1 MSPSANGA
9 RSELL
14 AMNDQLAL
22 FTAPVPVTA
31 EHDRPGNPLNRDPA
45 WPHATWRFGSGR
57 GIEYRHPEP
66 TTPPPAAVLGG
77 AWQWNPLVPGWRL
90 DYPRPPFSLAPK
102 GVASDRHG
110 PKLLPPPGF
119 LEIDRRRLAGRCPHC
134 GRQSDGC
141 WGGPGW
147 HGWSDPRVAAA
158 FEMEEAA
165 GRHCY
170 GLTVVDVPELGPL
183 SPLSHYSRWGAGH
196 CSACGAISWNDFRD
210 PSSAYYRPPVTADG
224 P

>member
-1 MSPSANGA
+1 MLPMS
-9 RSELL
+9 
-14 AMNDQLAL
+14 DQLAL
-22 FTAPVPVTA
+22 FTAPVPA
-31 EHDRPGNPLNRDPA
+31 KADHDVPGISRDRDPD

-77 AWQWNPLVPGWRL
+77 AWQWNPLGPGWRL

-134 GRQSDGC
+134 GQQSGGC

-158 FEMEEAA
+158 FETEEAV

-170 GLTVVDVPELGPL
+170 GLTVIDVPELGPL
-183 SPLSHYSRWGAGH
+183 SPLSHYSRWGAGY

-224 P
+224 L

>member
-1 MSPSANGA
+1 MLP
-9 RSELL
+9 
-14 AMNDQLAL
+14 MNDQLAL
-22 FTAPVPVTA
+22 FTPPMPAKVDHDGPGSSRDRAP
-31 EHDRPGNPLNRDPA
+31 D
-45 WPHATWRFGSGR
+45 WPHTTWRFGPGR
-57 GIEYRHPEP
+57 EIEYRHPEP
-66 TTPPPAAVLGG
+66 TSPPPAAVLGG

-90 DYPRPPFSLAPK
+90 DYPSPPVPLAPK
-102 GVASDRHG
+102 GVGADGYG

-134 GRQSDGC
+134 GQQSGGC

-147 HGWSDPRVAAA
+147 HGWSDPRLAAA
-158 FEMEEAA
+158 FEAEEAA

-183 SPLSHYSRWGAGH
+183 SPLSHYSRWGAGY

-210 PSSAYYRPPVTADG
+210 PSSAYYRPPEQADG

>member
-1 MSPSANGA
+1 MLP
-9 RSELL
+9 
-14 AMNDQLAL
+14 MNDQLAL
-22 FTAPVPVTA
+22 FTAPVPA
-31 EHDRPGNPLNRDPA
+31 KADHDGPGSSRERDPD
-45 WPHATWRFGSGR
+45 WPHTTWRFGPGR
-57 GIEYRHPEP
+57 EIEYRHPEP
-66 TTPPPAAVLGG
+66 TSPPPAAVLGG

-134 GRQSDGC
+134 GQQSGGC

-158 FEMEEAA
+158 FETEEAA

-170 GLTVVDVPELGPL
+170 GLTVVDVPGLGPL
-183 SPLSHYSRWGAGH
+183 SPLSHFTRWGAGLL
-196 CSACGAISWNDFRD
+196 
-210 PSSAYYRPPVTADG
+210 
-224 P
+224 